1 LQRRE
6 NEEEN
11 AVETEQEDG
20 AAAEVIAEIEKSVAS
35 ILQDPSTAAIGS
47 DIPSPILQTIV
58 PPSISHDVGSS
69 PETFVKVS
77 TGAPSSTLSI
87 STESD
92 LIPTESADGIG
103 EGGGERTFVRHET
116 FYFEDGNLEIVCGH
130 VLFRVHSTTISFSSP
145 KLRDILSRSALLH
158 APMPE
163 GCPRITVTDTAQD
176 FAVLLRMIYTP
187 GWVSLPVDV
196 GP

>member
-1 LQRRE
+1 M
-6 NEEEN
+6 
-11 AVETEQEDG
+11 ETEHEDG
-20 AAAEVIAEIEKSVAS
+20 AAAEVIVEIEKSVAS

-47 DIPSPILQTIV
+47 DIPSPILQAIV

-69 PETFVKVS
+69 PETFVKVP
-77 TGAPSSTLSI
+77 TGPPSSTLSI

-92 LIPTESADGIG
+92 LTPTESADGIG

-130 VLFRVHSTTISFSSP
+130 VLFRGHSTTISFSSP